1 MENIRSNFLF
11 GFREGCNAP
20 QCFIG
25 MMGKANR
32 VIKAG
37 ILVCY

>member
-11 GFREGCNAP
+11 GFRGCNAP
-20 QCFIG
+20 QYFIG